1 MGTIFCLGTTPE
13 DVKPV
18 IEQQLGAF
26 STEDQLQLGILKH
39 IFTLLTGEVP
49 SDLDET
55 LDPHSS
61 WNEKIDACIKMM
73 AGRITQTKQY
83 VKALINF
90 VYERILSIKQYE
102 SSSLPI
108 LKSRVVIL
116 RSPGYSS
123 TSSASSYVIEDISAP
138 LCDAAK
144 DVRCAAVIND
154 NLSTEIL
161 KEFKTKNLCDIF
173 VINFDDKYV
182 KAY

>member
-1 MGTIFCLGTTPE
+1 FLGTIFCLGTAPE

-39 IFTLLTGEVP
+39 IFTILTGEVP

-55 LDPHSS
+55 LHPHTS
-61 WNEKIDACIKMM
+61 WSEKIDAYIKMM
-73 AGRITQTKQY
+73 AGRIIQTKEY
-83 VKALINF
+83 VKAIVQS
-90 VYERILSIKQYE
+90 VYARILSIKQYD
-102 SSSLPI
+102 SSNLPK
-108 LKSRVVIL
+108 LKSTVVLL

-123 TSSASSYVIEDISAP
+123 TSSASSYVTEDLSAP

-144 DVRCAAVIND
+144 DVRCAAIINN

-161 KEFKTKNLCDIF
+161 EEFKTKNLCDSF
-173 VINFDDKYV
+173 VIKFDDNYYK
-182 KAY
+182 